1 MKYLLAILGGLI
13 ILSGLLSMN
22 NDTAVFVTHP
32 PQRARF
38 DRGSVASFPIYETSI
53 GPDMY
58 RSNPSIPVY
67 QNFLNRPFNGTFAG
81 ALPTF
86 PIDRE
91 GDYIRV
97 GLVYSKHNQSR
108 RLPLYGRPTYPG
120 GNRFQYYVIDDSVN
134 ANPIEIYD
142 HNGLELETDNLV
154 AVPGYKDDFL
164 VYTY

>member
-1 MKYLLAILGGLI
+1 
-13 ILSGLLSMN
+13 MN
-22 NDTAVFVTHP
+22 NTPSVRYVTKSR
-32 PQRARF
+32 QSA

-58 RSNPSIPVY
+58 ASHPNIPIY
-67 QNFLNRPFNGTFAG
+67 QNFLQRPFNGTFAG
-81 ALPTF
+81 SLPTF
-86 PIDRE
+86 PVDRE
-91 GDYIRV
+91 GDFIRV
-97 GLVYSKHNQSR
+97 GLVHSKRDQSR